1 LASSK
6 TVVVEPDNIER
17 YKLIY
22 NPDARHISNYSN
34 ETHRTGKTMWAAT
47 ITNAWKRA
55 FEANHHQPRGLF
67 AAAI

>member
-6 TVVVEPDNIER
+6 TVVVEPDNIEG

-22 NPDARHISNYSN
+22 NPDTRHISDNSN

-55 FEANHHQPRGLF
+55 FEANHLQSGGLF
-67 AAAI
+67 TAAI